1 MPKQFLFVVIAA
13 CLFAIHAPLGQ
24 AQEWTRFRGPNGSGI
39 NDRQALPVEWSKDNI
54 LWKKEIPGEGH
65 SSPVIWGERVFITST
80 NGKTGERTVLCLQGD
95 TGKTLWQKEFPAKKY
110 KMHKKNS
117 GASSTPT
124 VDANHLYLAWGT
136 PAECLMTALDHD
148 GKLVWQ
154 TDLGPYKGNHGFGP
168 SPILFENLVILAN
181 DQDKKGYIVALDKSN
196 GQQVWKLPRNSG
208 NATYSTPL
216 LFQPKGKP
224 AELIVTNWK
233 HGMTSI
239 DPKSGKVNWEKS
251 IFEPN
256 KAERAIASPI
266 LAGDL
271 ILGTCGFVTAQKHF
285 VAMRAPAVNGEKEPV
300 EVWRMERGVSYLPTP
315 LYHND
320 RVYLTTEKGVAS
332 CVNAQTGQVV
342 WEERIANVFYSSP
355 VSDGKHLFCL
365 SIDGDV
371 YVLSLGDKLN
381 VVARNSLDEGSQS
394 TPAISG
400 GRLFLRTDHHLI
412 CVGRK

>member
-1 MPKQFLFVVIAA
+1 
-13 CLFAIHAPLGQ
+13 
-24 AQEWTRFRGPNGSGI
+24 
-39 NDRQALPVEWSKDNI
+39 
-54 LWKKEIPGEGH
+54 
-65 SSPVIWGERVFITST
+65 
-80 NGKTGERTVLCLQGD
+80 
-95 TGKTLWQKEFPAKKY
+95 
-110 KMHKKNS
+110 
-117 GASSTPT
+117 
-124 VDANHLYLAWGT
+124 
-136 PAECLMTALDHD
+136 MTALDHD